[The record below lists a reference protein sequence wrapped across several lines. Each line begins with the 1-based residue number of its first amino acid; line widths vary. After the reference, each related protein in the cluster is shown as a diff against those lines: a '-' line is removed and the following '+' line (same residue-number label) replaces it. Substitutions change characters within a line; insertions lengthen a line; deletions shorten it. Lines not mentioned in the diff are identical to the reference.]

1 MKTITFDET
10 KWKLVPVQPTREMLM
25 AALDADNASYDNHQ
39 YVLTEQW
46 NAMLAATPATPL
58 QEPGK
63 CAQCHKPYR
72 KGADTKGCPKCA
84 PGVDVPESEFQKP
97 ILASSQVP
105 VPLTDE

>member
-46 NAMLAATPATPL
+46 KDMIGAAPTVPP
-58 QEPGK
+58 QEPVTMADEWICEMAKRYAETIVERHGHTRFLFTLAELLALIATLRGK
-63 CAQCHKPYR
+63 EK
-72 KGADTKGCPKCA
+72 
-84 PGVDVPESEFQKP
+84 S
-97 ILASSQVP
+97 
-105 VPLTDE
+105 